1 MEKESKQQTSEVS
14 ISRPLRNFE
23 LDKYWAKVA
32 ALAIRHSWRVVFE
45 RFSWQRL
52 IVPAVVTVV
61 ASLLQFYFMG
71 WASTADNLKIV
82 GTSLV
87 AGLCV
92 FVVLVLIYVVRKPCE
107 LYIGATEEITRLSA
121 ENERLKKPLAGTELL
136 MAEEDP
142 KVYLEALNNNIA
154 TQTVQFQVGNKG
166 QRVNPAHRITV
177 QPIASL
183 PSVSFDVVDYLDM
196 AAHTQ
201 LVPHIKDAP
210 TPFGSHDILA
220 EVRKAWE
227 AASAKKGQA
236 DTTFEF
242 EMTLHY
248 EDVNRIKKFET
259 DVKLLY
265 FPLRDSHRSANRIFG
280 SDQDI
285 VKVIENRPRRVA

>member
-1 MEKESKQQTSEVS
+1 MEKESKQRTADVA
-14 ISRPLRNFE
+14 ITRPLHNFE
-23 LDKYWAKVA
+23 LDKYWATVA
-32 ALAIRHSWRVVFE
+32 MLAIRQSWRVVFE
-45 RFSWQRL
+45 KFSWRRL

-92 FVVLVLIYVVRKPCE
+92 FVVLVFIYVARKPCE
-107 LYIGATEEITRLSA
+107 LYIGATEEITRLSG
-121 ENERLKKPLAGTELL
+121 ENERLKAPLAETELL

-154 TQTVQFQVGNKG
+154 AEVVQLQVWNKG

-177 QPIASL
+177 QPIAGL
-183 PSVSFDVVDYLDM
+183 GSVSFDVVDCLDM
-196 AAHTQ
+196 ATYTQ

-210 TPFGSHDILA
+210 TPFGGHDILP
-220 EVRKAWE
+220 ELHKAWE
-227 AASAKKGQA
+227 AATAKTGQA
-236 DTTFEF
+236 DTKFEF
-242 EMTLHY
+242 EMILHY

-259 DVKLLY
+259 KVKLLY
-265 FPLRDSHRSANRIFG
+265 FPLRDSRRSANRG

-285 VKVIENRPRRVA
+285 VRVIENRPRRVA